1 MTRRFALL
9 LCLSL
14 ALTSLVGCGK
24 SVEGET
30 KRWDANQLSVQ
41 EYTAKYPGFKGA
53 LQERLAAGKTG
64 MKAAEALSGE
74 EKAKA
79 MGVANEKV
87 NVILVRFRAVE
98 RKMREYDTLKR
109 DRDLSRLPMG
119 VVRPAMESAE
129 GAVRR
134 TRQML
139 KTTTPANA
147 GEAIG
152 RLTSAENV
160 LMKALSPLK
169 RLKSKVRKV
178 KSKARKA
185 RKARKAAKKAAGK

>member
-9 LCLSL
+9 ICLSF
-14 ALTSLVGCGK
+14 ALSSLLGCGK

-41 EYTAKYPGFKGA
+41 EYTAKYPGFKRA
-53 LQERLAAGKTG
+53 LEERLAAGK
-64 MKAAEALSGE
+64 AAMTAAKGLSGDA
-74 EKAKA
+74 KAKA
-79 MGVANEKV
+79 MSVANEKV
-87 NVILVRFRAVE
+87 NVILFRFRAVE

-109 DRDLSRLPMG
+109 DRDLRRLPMG
-119 VVRPAMESAE
+119 MVRPAMESAE

-134 TRQML
+134 TRRML
-139 KTTTPANA
+139 KTSNPTNA

-152 RLTSAENV
+152 RLKSAER
-160 LMKALSPLK
+160 LLSKAFTPLK
-169 RLKSKVRKV
+169 NLQKKMRKA

-185 RKARKAAKKAAGK
+185 KKAGKKSTQGK